1 MSLHPISLAGLR
13 PIDQLRLSHHLRFP
27 KDQNALLIALE
38 LLSSPYSG
46 APVIDSDGKF
56 LGFISEFDLLAAL
69 ESGRDLEQ
77 LQAAEI
83 MVQDRKAVQS
93 SATIAETVRIMKDHH
108 LLVLPVERDGVVIG
122 SITRRDVLR
131 AWVQLALGQKPL

>member
-1 MSLHPISLAGLR
+1 MSLHPISIAGLR
-13 PIDQLRLSHHLRFP
+13 PIDQLRLSHTLRFP

-46 APVIDSDGKF
+46 APVVDSAGKF

-69 ESGRDLEQ
+69 ESGRDLDQ
-77 LQAAEI
+77 LQAGEI
-83 MVQDRKAVQS
+83 MVQDRKAVQTS
-93 SATIAETVRIMKDHH
+93 TTIADTVRIMKEHH
-108 LLVLPVERDGVVIG
+108 LLVLPVVQDEVVVG

-131 AWVQLALGQKPL
+131 AWVQMALGQKPL